1 MIIIAFKSSI
11 DILTKVFDFM
21 RKTVSDGLQNFNDAA
36 QVNEINC
43 EFLMHV
49 NIGIIVIIIPM

>member
-1 MIIIAFKSSI
+1 
-11 DILTKVFDFM
+11 M

-43 EFLMHV
+43 EYLMHV
-49 NIGIIVIIIPM
+49 NIGLIVIIIPM